1 MMWLIVYIAIDRC
14 SFNHYIVHMIMFQ
27 NMEMYSVTAQNN
39 CMVLNIIDLEYTIQ
53 ERKRREGMQ
62 Q

>member
-1 MMWLIVYIAIDRC
+1 
-14 SFNHYIVHMIMFQ
+14 MFQ

-39 CMVLNIIDLEYTIQ
+39 CMVLNIIGLEYTIQ